1 MHDAGAMIR
10 AVRAAIG
17 AALLLSASGQASA
30 LTPFETVTDWICAAP
45 QERVVTVR
53 ILTLIAGQGY
63 SHTDE
68 SFFVH
73 CLDESAHASR
83 LLNKRIGEVAA
94 GCVMMDGLTFAEQ
107 D

>member
-1 MHDAGAMIR
+1 MLL
-10 AVRAAIG
+10 AA
-17 AALLLSASGQASA
+17 SAQANA

-45 QERVVTVR
+45 QERVVAVR

-63 SHTDE
+63 RHTDE

-73 CLDESAHASR
+73 CLDESAQAWT
-83 LLNKRIGEVAA
+83 LLNKKIGEVAA